1 MTVDATLAKLST
13 IDKTFATALI
23 AAVGYLCNLAITS
36 IRKQR
41 DQRLERRAGLMRL
54 HSVLT
59 TMKAAYNIQSGHR
72 NNLVSSLRLR
82 FPKQVLQ
89 PYEDFLSASYKSM
102 DPSERE
108 LHAIIRGI
116 TIHALKPLNTEA
128 QRWLANDTFYR
139 SRRNTSAHQELS
151 DALNQLDS
159 HLWLWLAKYES
170 WIPADESHSLVYLGD
185 EKEHGVP
192 FPVGIEKKIRS
203 ETGARIR

>member
-13 IDKTFATALI
+13 IDKTFVTALI
-23 AAVGYLCNLAITS
+23 AAVGYLCNLTITS

-59 TMKAAYNIQSGHR
+59 TMNAAYNIQSGHR

-82 FPKQVLQ
+82 FPEQVLQ

-128 QRWLANDTFYR
+128 QKWLANDTFYDR
-139 SRRNTSAHQELS
+139 AETRLLIKSSVMHSINSIPTYGCGLPNMKRGYRPMSRTHWSILEMRRNMAYRFPWVSRRKSVPKLS
-151 DALNQLDS
+151 DDS
-159 HLWLWLAKYES
+159 
-170 WIPADESHSLVYLGD
+170 
-185 EKEHGVP
+185 
-192 FPVGIEKKIRS
+192 R
-203 ETGARIR
+203 